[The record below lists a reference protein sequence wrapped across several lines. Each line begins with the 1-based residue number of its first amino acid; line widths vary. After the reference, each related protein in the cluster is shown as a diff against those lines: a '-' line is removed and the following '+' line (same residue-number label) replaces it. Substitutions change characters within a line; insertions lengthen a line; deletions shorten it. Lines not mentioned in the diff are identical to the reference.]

1 MKPKRI
7 LPRFA
12 DRFPGG
18 VSRKAAGA
26 SGEPAAEENAR
37 PLRPEAGP
45 VSPDDEVLYHLSS
58 LLDSVQTGIIS
69 LDGEGR
75 VRVFNAVAET
85 LFGIP
90 HRAVLGRPFGALGRM
105 ISFKERGARD
115 LWERLS
121 DAIWAAGAALDL
133 EHDLVRPS
141 GQKQVIA
148 YSVYPLGRLAWTVG
162 NGVVI
167 LLDDVTR
174 KKELEEQ
181 ITDGWKRLQSVFDGI
196 TDGIQV
202 IDTAYRITA
211 VNKSMRSLIGGGA
224 AVGLHCYQACSAATG
239 VCPDCPAA
247 ATFQTGHPASLV
259 RRTSRKDAA
268 AAGGRERVL
277 EISTFPLFARGSRVV
292 HVVEYIKDVTDRV
305 LLAEGLEHARRL
317 AEIGAMAARVAHE
330 VRNPL
335 SAITGAAHYL
345 AAEYRDDETIQK
357 FTSLITRQSLRVA
370 QVASDIL
377 HASRPPRLNRTR
389 VDSEAV
395 VEQALANLQG
405 AIEAQGITVHR
416 SYAPDAPFLHADE
429 VQVEQ
434 AVSNV
439 ICNAVEAMPLGGTLR
454 LSTEWDAAD
463 GLLRI
468 AIEDT
473 GAGIPAAERERVF
486 EAFYTTK
493 EQGTGLGL
501 SIVEGVLKNHGGSIA
516 VEQPQGKG
524 ARVVLSLPA
533 ASSAPGRTR
542 T

>member
-1 MKPKRI
+1 VKRTHI
-7 LPRFA
+7 LTRLS
-12 DRFPGG
+12 DRFPRRG
-18 VSRKAAGA
+18 VRKDAGA
-26 SGEPAAEENAR
+26 SREPASDESAQ
-37 PLRPEAGP
+37 PLRPENGH

-90 HRAVLGRPFGALGRM
+90 HRSVLGRSFGALGRM
-105 ISFKERGARD
+105 ISFKEHGARD

-121 DAIWAAGAALDL
+121 DAVWAAGAALDL
-133 EHDLVRPS
+133 EYDLVRPS
-141 GQKQVIA
+141 GQKQVIV
-148 YSVYPLGRLAWTVG
+148 YSVYPLGRLTWSVG

-174 KKELEEQ
+174 KKEMEEQ

-202 IDTAYRITA
+202 IDTAFRITA
-211 VNKSMRSLIGGGA
+211 VNKSMRLLIGGNA
-224 AVGLHCYQACSAATG
+224 AVGQHCYRACTAGTE

-247 ATFQTGHPASLV
+247 TTFQTGQPASVV
-259 RRTSRKDAA
+259 RRVSPKA
-268 AAGGRERVL
+268 AAGAGGQERVL

-345 AAEYRDDETIQK
+345 AAEYPDDETIQK
-357 FTSLITRQSLRVA
+357 FTSLITRQSLRVD

-389 VDSEAV
+389 VNSEAV
-395 VEQALANLQG
+395 VEQALAPLQG

-416 SYAPDAPFLHADE
+416 SYAPAAPFLHADE
-429 VQVEQ
+429 VQVER

-439 ICNAVEAMPLGGTLR
+439 ICNAVEAMPRGGTLR
-454 LSTEWDAAD
+454 LSTEWDAAS
-463 GLLRI
+463 GQLRI
-468 AIEDT
+468 AVEDS
-473 GAGIPAAERERVF
+473 GAGIPAGERERIF

-501 SIVEGVLKNHGGSIA
+501 SIVEGVLKNHGGSIS
-516 VEQPQGKG
+516 VEQPAGKG
-524 ARVVLSLPA
+524 ARIVLSLPA
-533 ASSAPGRTR
+533 APSFPDRTN